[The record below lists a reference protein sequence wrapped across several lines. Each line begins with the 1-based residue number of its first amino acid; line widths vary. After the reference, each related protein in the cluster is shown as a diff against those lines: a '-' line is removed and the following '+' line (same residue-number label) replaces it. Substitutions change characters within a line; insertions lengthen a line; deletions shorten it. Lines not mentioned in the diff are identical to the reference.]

1 MGSASGGRA
10 AAIAYTPI
18 ETARLNDVDPQAWLA
33 RVLDRISDYKINR
46 VGELL
51 PWTCS
56 TTTDPGSIT

>member
-1 MGSASGGRA
+1 MDSASGGA

-18 ETARLNDVDPQAWLA
+18 ETAGLNDVDPQAWLA

-51 PWTCS
+51 PWICS